1 MGLAEN
7 IERVREHITA
17 ACARAGR
24 DPSEVTLVAVSKTF
38 PAEAVLEAHRLGV
51 CDFGENRVEEAGEK
65 IPNIK
70 FQTPALRV
78 TPGQSQG
85 QGASVSNRQS
95 DLRLPISDFRPPVPG
110 IRWHLVGHLQSRKA
124 REAVDLFDVIH
135 SVDSV
140 KLADKLSRLCIE
152 AGRVMPILL
161 ECNVSGEASKY
172 GFSLAASA
180 ERGQWFGEVEAMLAL
195 PGVRVEGLMTL
206 APIVADPNQARPV
219 FRALRQLRDDLAAR
233 FPQTRWRH
241 LSMGMTDDFSVAIEE
256 GATMVRIGRAIFGE
270 RHPK

>member
-1 MGLAEN
+1 MDLAEN
-7 IERVREHITA
+7 IERVRERIAA

-24 DPSEVTLVAVSKTF
+24 DPSEVTLIAVSKTF

-70 FQTPALRV
+70 LQ
-78 TPGQSQG
+78 
-85 QGASVSNRQS
+85 VSNQIGKPASLQSIRPPAS
-95 DLRLPISDFRPPVPG
+95 DLRSPISG
-110 IRWHLVGHLQSRKA
+110 LRWHLVGHLQSRKA
-124 REAVDLFDVIH
+124 REAIALFDVIH
-135 SVDSV
+135 SVDSL

-172 GFSLAASA
+172 GFPLAISA
-180 ERGQWFGEVEAMLAL
+180 ERERWFGEVEAMLAL
-195 PGVRVEGLMTL
+195 PGVRVEGLMTV

-233 FPQTRWRH
+233 FPQTHWRH
-241 LSMGMTDDFSVAIEE
+241 LSMGMTDDFGVAIEE

-270 RHPK
+270 RHPE